1 MLVVMKK
8 NATEKD
14 LQKIKQ
20 YLIDRDFDFHQST
33 GANRVIIGV
42 IGEAGSVNR
51 DELRA
56 LPGVLEV
63 FKIPEEKD

>member
-1 MLVVMKK
+1 MLVVMSRK
-8 NATEKD
+8 ATEDD
-14 LQKIKQ
+14 LQQVKH
-20 YLIDRDFDFHQST
+20 YLIERDFDFHQST

-42 IGEAGSVNR
+42 IGDTHTIDK

-63 FKIPEEKD
+63 FKIPDED